1 MPRILPV
8 LLLLVAACA
17 ARDANI
23 AADAQLRLIG
33 LMADDLRLCSGVPD
47 RRESSDGGE
56 FWTYNRTPPS
66 SGISLPVPITGG
78 SMSMSSAGVCSVTFQ
93 LIDGRVTRIGYSAA
107 TEFGMARDSA
117 CAPVVQGCLR
127 MVENGSVR
135 TR

>member
-1 MPRILPV
+1 MPF
-8 LLLLVAACA
+8 LLLLVATCA
-17 ARDANI
+17 ARDSSI
-23 AADAQLRLIG
+23 AAGAQRRLIG
-33 LMADDLRLCSGVPD
+33 LGADDLRLCSGVPD
-47 RRESSDGGE
+47 RRETSDGGE

-78 SMSMSSAGVCSVTFQ
+78 SMSLSSAGVCSVTFQ

-107 TEFGMARDSA
+107 TEFGLARDSA

-127 MVENGSVR
+127 MVDDGSVR

>member
-1 MPRILPV
+1 MPF
-8 LLLLVAACA
+8 LLVLVAACA

-23 AADAQLRLIG
+23 AADAQRRLIG
-33 LMADDLRLCSGVPD
+33 LGADDLRLCSGVPD
-47 RRESSDGGE
+47 RRETSDGGE

-93 LIDGRVTRIGYSAA
+93 LVDNRVTRIGYSAA
-107 TEFGMARDSA
+107 TEFGLARDSA

-127 MVENGSVR
+127 MVDDGSVR